1 MLPITRTASRTFATT
16 LSSAAIAL
24 LAVSAMAPATATDST
39 TPPVAEHSRTV
50 PNNTAIKLADGV
62 LLATTPNPVLD
73 AQGNPEG
80 FVTVAESAFA
90 GVTVHHFNSSLVAGD
105 RDVVAIDASAAQSEL
120 SKHEGAHIVGTW
132 ASSDL
137 TVLTVDQQGTVQT
150 LKEGS
155 ATVTFTPIIVKDG
168 VATPGSTVFATELTV
183 HAPATDPS
191 TTPPTEPSDSPS
203 PESTEPS
210 TEASEPAPTAT
221 PVEAVNTPAPTVP
234 AVTDETEISTQPT
247 STSAPSVQPSSEV
260 STEATGEANATATD
274 QSLETKAQP
283 APTEESTA
291 FEYKNCTEVHN
302 ELGHPILKG
311 ERGFSPKLDRDE
323 DGIGCEQDTNDDD
336 AATLHT
342 GNGNNGGTNAND
354 SSQSVSL
361 NSTQTS
367 TGVSASGQANLS
379 HTGFGALSV
388 FGGGMVLLSAGT
400 ATVIVSR
407 RRTAE

>member
-1 MLPITRTASRTFATT
+1 MLPITRTASRTFAAT

-24 LAVSAMAPATATDST
+24 LAVSAMAPAIATDST
-39 TPPVAEHSRTV
+39 TPPAAEHSQTV

-80 FVTVAESAFA
+80 FVTVAESAFT

-105 RDVVAIDASAAQSEL
+105 RDVVAIDASAAQGEL
-120 SKHEGAHIVGTW
+120 SKYEGARIVGTW
-132 ASSDL
+132 ASSDP

-183 HAPATDPS
+183 HAPASAPS

-203 PESTEPS
+203 PES

-247 STSAPSVQPSSEV
+247 STSAPSVQPSPEV
-260 STEATGEANATATD
+260 STEATGEANAPQQTRALRQRLSPLPPRKAPPLSTRTAPRYITSLAA
-274 QSLETKAQP
+274 QSLRVSVAS
-283 APTEESTA
+283 APS
-291 FEYKNCTEVHN
+291 
-302 ELGHPILKG
+302 
-311 ERGFSPKLDRDE
+311 
-323 DGIGCEQDTNDDD
+323 
-336 AATLHT
+336 
-342 GNGNNGGTNAND
+342 
-354 SSQSVSL
+354 
-361 NSTQTS
+361 
-367 TGVSASGQANLS
+367 
-379 HTGFGALSV
+379 
-388 FGGGMVLLSAGT
+388 
-400 ATVIVSR
+400 
-407 RRTAE
+407 